1 MAKFSNEDMDRPR
14 SSGKL
19 KELSEGEL
27 AKIAFFRN
35 LKNLGFLAPGA
46 VIIYFITKLFGTIG
60 TIIGWAAIIGYGLFT
75 FEALLTFFTIFLSL
89 LNPNKGWKIIQLV
102 ISAMTA
108 FIYIFLAF
116 IIYLGIRG

>member
-1 MAKFSNEDMDRPR
+1 MDRPR

-35 LKNLGFLAPGA
+35 LKNLGFLTPGA
-46 VIIYFITKLFGTIG
+46 IIIYYIAELFGTVG